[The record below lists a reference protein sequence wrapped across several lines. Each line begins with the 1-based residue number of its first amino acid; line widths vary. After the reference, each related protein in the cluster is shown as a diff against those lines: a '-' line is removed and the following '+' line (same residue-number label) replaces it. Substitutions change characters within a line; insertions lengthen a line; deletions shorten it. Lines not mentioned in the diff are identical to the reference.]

1 MKSKDQQAHILML
14 IMHKK
19 LLLILGLHF
28 RGEII
33 LTMLFEQN
41 YQTGTPLNL
50 NILHTSAEG
59 NFVIAH
65 KTSLHY
71 FHGKFL
77 GLKFMHW

>member
-1 MKSKDQQAHILML
+1 ML

-19 LLLILGLHF
+19 LLPILGLHF

-41 YQTGTPLNL
+41 YQSGTPLNV
-50 NILHTSAEG
+50 NILHTSTEG

-65 KTSLHY
+65 KTIVHY
-71 FHGKFL
+71 FMEYF
-77 GLKFMHW
+77 